1 MTSRRGT
8 AAARRLAGMPPGP
21 WKLEPSMTGVCAPDC
36 AYYRMRGA
44 PQHRHWQQQPP
55 SARRLRPMGPV
66 MRALSRLWGEG

>member
-1 MTSRRGT
+1 
-8 AAARRLAGMPPGP
+8 
-21 WKLEPSMTGVCAPDC
+21 MTGVCAPDC

-66 MRALSRLWGEG
+66 MRAFSRLWGEG